1 MRREIIMAG
10 NRNSGGRR
18 TNSGRKA
25 KPLSDKILEGKNNIK
40 TIRFDVSPDLDGEEI
55 PEPKEYLKAQQR
67 QGELIA
73 VEIRQEI
80 WEWLRKRKCDH
91 LIPILMIDQFAMT
104 YARWI
109 QAEEA
114 RSEFGPL
121 SKHPTTGNAQLSP
134 FVGIAQAESKAALN
148 LWNEIYSIVRANC
161 TDNFYNTQ
169 EDDVMERLLTMPRG
183 NDGRRF

>member
-1 MRREIIMAG
+1 MAG

-25 KPLSDKILEGKNNIK
+25 KPLSEKILEGKSNIK
-40 TIRFDVSPDLDGEEI
+40 TIQFDVSSDVQGEEI
-55 PEPKEYLKAQQR
+55 PEPKEFLKAQQR
-67 QGELIA
+67 QGEFIA
-73 VEIRQEI
+73 VEIRQEV

-91 LIPILMIDQFAMT
+91 LIPMLIIDQFAVT

-134 FVGIAQAESKAALN
+134 FIGIAQSESKAALN

-161 TDNFYNTQ
+161 TDDFYNNP
-169 EDDVMERLLTMPRG
+169 EDDVMERLLSMPRR
-183 NDGRRF
+183 NYGREV